1 MDRIGLATQTRE
13 GGSRIRK
20 RIHADAEPGHAVASR
35 NSHDAEQQNDDNARC
50 LVLQQHSEVQHDDH
64 GDERFEQQQKF
75 ALRDEIRLASLVDQL
90 GNFTHRA
97 VHRQVFQPRVDGQSE
112 KQAEDAEDD
121 ANREQLVAV
130 NAEELN
136 LRKIRQLQIGF
147 AAGLRS
153 RLCQRCRRA
162 QQRAS
167 QSCPAPSQNLP

>member
-1 MDRIGLATQTRE
+1 L
-13 GGSRIRK
+13 
-20 RIHADAEPGHAVASR
+20 
-35 NSHDAEQQNDDNARC
+35 
-50 LVLQQHSEVQHDDH
+50 
-64 GDERFEQQQKF
+64 
-75 ALRDEIRLASLVDQL
+75 
-90 GNFTHRA
+90 RA

-153 RLCQRCRRA
+153 RLCQRCSRG
-162 QQRAS
+162 QQS
-167 QSCPAPSQNLP
+167 PCQSRSARS